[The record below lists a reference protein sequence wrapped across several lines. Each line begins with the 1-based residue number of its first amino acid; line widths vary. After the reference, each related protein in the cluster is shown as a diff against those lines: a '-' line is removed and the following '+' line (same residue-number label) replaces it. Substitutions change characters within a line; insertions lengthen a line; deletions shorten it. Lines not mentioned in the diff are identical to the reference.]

1 MQRRWLKSVFQAC
14 GKRAETSTEMA
25 NVSDPRMLLELLR
38 QQIEGNLS
46 ASTPDAQMAKQDMS
60 AADWGAL
67 LIPS

>member
-1 MQRRWLKSVFQAC
+1 
-14 GKRAETSTEMA
+14 MA

-60 AADWGAL
+60 GAARGVRR
-67 LIPS
+67 